1 MACKVVSAHAEPRQI
16 ALAGVAAAAVVL
28 DATASIAA
36 PSASMDAS
44 ALYKKVEPERASKS
58 RFDGTEV
65 AKLKANDPSIT
76 ELHFSNK
83 GFGDAEA
90 CVLGMVLQV
99 RHKIRVAHHTISTCI

>member
-1 MACKVVSAHAEPRQI
+1 MRQPRKVACKVVSAHAEPRQI

-44 ALYKKVEPERASKS
+44 ALYKKVEPERTAKS

-65 AKLKANDPSIT
+65 AKLKANGGKTAPAPKAAASA
-76 ELHFSNK
+76 S
-83 GFGDAEA
+83 
-90 CVLGMVLQV
+90 
-99 RHKIRVAHHTISTCI
+99 